1 MKGRASVDL
10 ICIPLSDQRADA
22 LLEIQKILA
31 LAHLH
36 RSPCELYWGKEF
48 KKFSMVAHVSS
59 VLQNMAEHVYAK
71 FVQVR
76 TSSYAEFVRVN
87 ILV

>member
-1 MKGRASVDL
+1 MIESMHYWGFK
-10 ICIPLSDQRADA
+10 
-22 LLEIQKILA
+22 KILV
-31 LAHLH
+31 LAHLY

-48 KKFSMVAHVSS
+48 KKFSMVDHVSS

-76 TSSYAEFVRVN
+76 TSSYAEFARVN

>member
-1 MKGRASVDL
+1 MVEPMHYLGLKKSFV
-10 ICIPLSDQRADA
+10 
-22 LLEIQKILA
+22 

-36 RSPCELYWGKEF
+36 RSPCEHYWGKEF
-48 KKFSMVAHVSS
+48 KKFSMVGNVSS

>member
-1 MKGRASVDL
+1 MVDPMHYL
-10 ICIPLSDQRADA
+10 GFKKSLV
-22 LLEIQKILA
+22 

-48 KKFSMVAHVSS
+48 KKFSMVGHVSS
-59 VLQNMAEHVYAK
+59 VLQNMAEHVYAE